1 MWASRFSA
9 RHRGVVALALVDPPL
24 PAIAGPLG
32 VVTVPIVGTAARPV
46 ATGIEDDVAEVLSA
60 AEHAEWA
67 LYGGVEIDYWD
78 ADREAYDAAAAIDT
92 FDRIVGFFGRTLP
105 PKE

>member
-9 RHRGVVALALVDPPL
+9 RHPGVVALALLDPPL
-24 PAIAGPLG
+24 PAVAAPLG
-32 VVTVPIVGTAARPV
+32 MVSVPILGTVARS
-46 ATGIEDDVAEVLSA
+46 AGSETGDDVGAVRSA

-67 LYGGVEIDYWD
+67 LYGTVETDYWD
-78 ADREAYDAAAAIDT
+78 ADRYAYDAAASIDT

>member
-1 MWASRFSA
+1 
-9 RHRGVVALALVDPPL
+9 
-24 PAIAGPLG
+24 
-32 VVTVPIVGTAARPV
+32 V
-46 ATGIEDDVAEVLSA
+46 ATGTEDDVAEVLSA